1 MKSVKKLIN
10 LLTPIR
16 FVSDRCLD
24 VLILRLYFENRV
36 LVVIPALKRMVTR
49 IFYKV
54 SFSLIWRG
62 LLLGKFE

>member
-49 IFYKV
+49 IFYKI
-54 SFSLIWRG
+54 SFS
-62 LLLGKFE
+62 